1 MFWNRFIYGFIWLL
15 LMFFIFLMPARS
27 MFIGLI
33 AGIPLLTAAEY
44 LGADLQPLFNDNA
57 LPGLSLLLVICG
69 ALVFLTSYLMDKSKR
84 RRGFTIL
91 LAAGVVA
98 GALALTVMAC
108 DYKNWRNLPQTAA
121 YEGQFHVTCTKAD
134 YYKKFLIPAAFA
146 GGAAGLYAAAL
157 LGGTAAAG
165 MMLWKR
171 RAAKNMEAAEP
182 EPAAGEKQS

>member
-1 MFWNRFIYGFIWLL
+1 MFWNRFNYGFIWLL
-15 LMFFIFLMPARS
+15 LMFFILLMPTRS

-44 LGADLQPLFNDNA
+44 LGADLQPLFNGDA

-69 ALVFLTSYLMDKSKR
+69 ALVFLMSYLMDKSKR

-91 LAAGVVA
+91 LAVGVVA
-98 GALALTVMAC
+98 GALTLTASAC
-108 DYKNWRNLPQTAA
+108 DYKRWRQLP
-121 YEGQFHVTCTKAD
+121 EVGQSEDHFNVIYTRAD

-157 LGGTAAAG
+157 LGGTTAAG
-165 MMLWKR
+165 MMILKR
-171 RAAKNMEAAEP
+171 RTAKTMEAAEP
-182 EPAAGEKQS
+182 EPAAGEKLS